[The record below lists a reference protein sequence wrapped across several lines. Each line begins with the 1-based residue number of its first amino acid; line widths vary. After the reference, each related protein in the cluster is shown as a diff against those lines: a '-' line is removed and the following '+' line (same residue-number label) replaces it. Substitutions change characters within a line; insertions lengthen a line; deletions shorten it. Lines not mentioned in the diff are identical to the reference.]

1 MNKFKFMLLSAC
13 ILLAGALAAGFA
25 ARAVV
30 LPRTGETFSAG
41 ARNVPSVLGQTAEE
55 VLFYPWSMYEIQTL
69 SPITSLLE
77 EEDQEQAVEEM
88 AESFSRRFLSAFSLF
103 GADFDELAAYS
114 AVQYANAGR
123 GQSLLL
129 FLKDFHAR
137 TGDGTRIFLSFALSE
152 SGPSTISYLIRPQN
166 PDAINEEQQEQALE
180 RVKADLKNLLTT
192 PEELQFMMNMLND
205 PDLSYEFMTDGS
217 ETEYATAYGE
227 LYGPDSA
234 MILLLARYC
243 NLARTV
249 SIDFA
254 STALIAQL
262 ILQANTI
269 DPFDSETAL
278 DDILARL
285 DTYGLQIQIVSTPD
299 QVIVLFTYSSA
310 AMLGVYYDIQ
320 LDRYSGIGL
329 SYQ

>member
-1 MNKFKFMLLSAC
+1 MNKFKFLLLSAC
-13 ILLAGALAAGFA
+13 ILSAGALAAGFA

-30 LPRTGETFSAG
+30 LPRTGEPISAG
-41 ARNVPSVLGQTAEE
+41 VLNVPSVLGQTAEE

-69 SPITSLLE
+69 SPITSLLDE
-77 EEDQEQAVEEM
+77 TGQTVKEM
-88 AESFSRRFLSAFSLF
+88 AESFSSRFFAAFSLF

-114 AVQYANAGR
+114 AVQYATVGR
-123 GQSLLL
+123 SQSILL

-137 TGDGTRIFLSFALSE
+137 TGDGTPIFLSFALSE
-152 SGPSTISYLIRPQN
+152 SSPSTISYLVQPQN
-166 PDAINEEQQEQALE
+166 PDAITEEQQEQALE
-180 RVKADLKNLLTT
+180 RVKTDLKNILTS
-192 PEELQFMMNMLND
+192 PEELQFILNMLNELD
-205 PDLSYEFMTDGS
+205 ISYNFIVDGS
-217 ETEYATAYGE
+217 ETEYTTSSGE
-227 LYGPDSA
+227 PYALDNA
-234 MILLLARYC
+234 MALFLAGYCSLAR
-243 NLARTV
+243 NV

-254 STALIAQL
+254 SAALIAQA

-269 DPFDSETAL
+269 DPFDPETAL

-320 LDRYSGIGL
+320 LGQYSGIGL